1 MACNHSTLTA
11 WQTLQRLDYVDG
23 VICFGH
29 QQPHRNKS
37 SPFFSSS
44 SNNITMMMPRI
55 LQHTHTTSSR
65 LFINAYIYFY
75 VYILFIII
83 WFQKDIV
90 CLVGLCAAA
99 WWVETHGRQLSSSF
113 KSNYTHVYIMM
124 SAIVSPSFYY
134 ATFISFSLSLFLLL
148 LCCSALT

>member
-75 VYILFIII
+75 VYIF
-83 WFQKDIV
+83 
-90 CLVGLCAAA
+90 
-99 WWVETHGRQLSSSF
+99 
-113 KSNYTHVYIMM
+113 
-124 SAIVSPSFYY
+124 FYY
-134 ATFISFSLSLFLLL
+134 YLISKRYCLFGRVMCCCVMGGDTWSSTFFFVQIQLHTRVYYDVGYCVAVVLLCNIYKLLSFSLSSSSVL
-148 LCCSALT
+148 